1 MSKIDLNKNLVDLE
15 GKEIPNANAG
25 KLVAN
30 LLAQDN
36 KGDALKKFGIAQK
49 LYNGDKL
56 DLDASDTQML
66 KTFVEASEQ
75 MTVLAKAQ
83 ILLEFK

>member
-1 MSKIDLNKNLVDLE
+1 MKLNLNINLQSLD
-15 GKEIPNANAG
+15 GKEIPESNAG

-36 KGDALKKFGIAQK
+36 KGDALKKFSMAQK
-49 LYNGDKL
+49 LYNGDTL
-56 DLDASDTQML
+56 DLDASDNQML
-66 KTFVEASEQ
+66 KTFVEQSES

-83 ILLEFK
+83 ILVLFN